1 MIIFFFE
8 FYNEIRKLF
17 HFSQIQIYFMNT
29 SEEDKKISILYRF
42 ILVLF
47 FYPIWSKESCNYIYI
62 FVLRNFEEKLLD

>member
-1 MIIFFFE
+1 
-8 FYNEIRKLF
+8 
-17 HFSQIQIYFMNT
+17 MNT

>member
-1 MIIFFFE
+1 
-8 FYNEIRKLF
+8 
-17 HFSQIQIYFMNT
+17 MNT

-62 FVLRNFEEKLLD
+62 RSTQFLEEKLLD